1 MWTPFVVEEVM
12 RRSSPTVE
20 RVEVAKDW
28 EATVEPFKDVIDP
41 PAPPASV
48 PQVNVPLA
56 QRSFSVDVLH
66 AVKLAPKSDARVRPP
81 VLDALPKVSDVDVRE
96 DTVVVAKV
104 EVPRTVRRLL
114 ESKLSDIDRFVAEA
128 LAKVD
133 CPVTL
138 SEVRSDD
145 PMSAP

>member
-12 RRSSPTVE
+12 RRSRPTVE

-28 EATVEPFKDVIDP
+28 EATVEPLREVIDP

-56 QRSFSVDVLH
+56 QRSFSVEELQ

-81 VLDALPKVSDVDVRE
+81 VLDALLKYSDDAVSPVVDALVILACVEKSDGAVR
-96 DTVVVAKV
+96 T
-104 EVPRTVRRLL
+104 EV
-114 ESKLSDIDRFVAEA
+114 EA
-128 LAKVD
+128 LIRVVF
-133 CPVTL
+133 PVTL
-138 SEVRSDD
+138 SVEENVPVV